1 MAVDITLLKKLRDAT
16 FAPLWDCKQAL
27 EETNGDFDQ
36 AQEILR
42 KKWILKAGKKA
53 ERETNEWLV
62 KLIQKDG
69 WLAGIKLL
77 CETDFVAKNETFAE
91 LIDILL
97 EKVISHKSEVTSLES
112 IDAGLL
118 ESLNTT
124 IAEFIGKIWENVQI
138 WAVILNNKTAFV
150 YNHPWNKVASI
161 IYYEWTDDNWVAK
174 ELALQVAAMNPT
186 YLSFE
191 DISADEKEKLLAE
204 YRAEMA
210 TSGKPE
216 NMIEQIIE
224 GKLRKTLWESVL
236 LEQEYIRDW
245 GKKVKELISG
255 DFVVKGFVR
264 LSI

>member
-1 MAVDITLLKKLRDAT
+1 MAVDMNLLKKLRDAT

-27 EETNGDFDQ
+27 EEASGDFDQ

-53 ERETNEWLV
+53 ERETNEWVV

-69 WLAGIKLL
+69 WLAGIKIL
-77 CETDFVAKNETFAE
+77 CETDFVAKNEAFSE
-91 LIDILL
+91 LADVLL
-97 EKVISHKSEVTSLES
+97 EKVLSHKSEIASLES
-112 IDAGLL
+112 TDSALL

-124 IAEFIGKIWENVQI
+124 IAEFIGKIWENVQLWNI
-138 WAVILNNKTAFV
+138 MLNNKTAYV
-150 YNHPWNKVASI
+150 YNHPGNKVASI
-161 IYYEWTDDNWVAK
+161 IYYEGTDNWVAK

-186 YLSFE
+186 YVSFD
-191 DISADEKEKLLAE
+191 DISADEKEKLLVE

-210 TSGKPE
+210 ISGKPA
-216 NMIEQIIE
+216 NIIEQIIE
-224 GKLRKTLWESVL
+224 GKLKKTLWESVL

-245 GKKVKELISG
+245 AKKIKELITG